1 MATADSLPSGAVT
14 PASERLSRPLDSIDI
29 PHKRVTKICCLGA
42 GYVGGPT
49 CAVIA
54 YKCPHITVTIVDLNQ
69 ARIDAW
75 NSDDLPI
82 YEPGLDEVV
91 KAVRGKNLFFSTDV
105 DTAIKE
111 ADLIFVS
118 VNTPT
123 KKSGVGKGFAADL
136 GYVESATRH
145 IAKVAVSDKIVV
157 EKSTV
162 PCRTAQ
168 SMRKILD
175 SNGKPGARFDIL
187 SNPEF
192 LAEGTAI
199 RDLFAPDR
207 VLIGSLDTANGRS
220 AAASLADVY
229 GNWVP
234 RKQVITMNLWSSEL
248 SKLAANA
255 LLAQRI
261 SSINALSAICEATGA
276 DVDEVSYAVGLDSRI
291 GPKFLKASVGF
302 GGSCF
307 QKDILNLVYLSES
320 LHLPDVAEY
329 WRQVVEMN
337 ESQKRRFTQ
346 HIISSLFN
354 TLTGKR
360 LAVLGFAFKKD
371 TGDTRESAAIT
382 LIKYFRQEQAKIAI
396 YDPKVEESQIWYDL
410 AEPGVVDDVTA
421 LKKQVTITSS
431 AYEAAEGA
439 DAVVICT
446 EWDEF
451 RDTKLDYEKIYAT
464 MNKPA
469 FIFDGR
475 LILNQ
480 KKLEKIGFKVECIG
494 RSRLEESF
502 E

>member
-1 MATADSLPSGAVT
+1 MATIENIPSGAVT
-14 PASERLSRPLDSIDI
+14 PANERLTRPLDSIDI
-29 PHKRVTKICCLGA
+29 PHKQVKKICCIGA

-54 YKCPHITVTIVDLNQ
+54 YKSPDVTVTIVDLNQ

-91 KAVRGKNLFFSTDV
+91 KSVRGKNLFFTTDV

-123 KKSGVGKGFAADL
+123 KKTGVGAGYAADL
-136 GYVESATRH
+136 GWVESATRH
-145 IAKVAVSDKIVV
+145 IAKVAESDKIVV

-162 PCRTAQ
+162 PCRTAA
-168 SMRKILD
+168 SMRKILEA
-175 SNGKPGARFDIL
+175 NGKPGARFDIL

-199 RDLFAPDR
+199 KDLFAPDR
-207 VLIGSLDTANGRS
+207 VLIGSLDTPHGRA

-229 GNWVP
+229 ANWVP

-320 LHLPDVAEY
+320 LHLPDVAAY

-337 ESQKRRFTQ
+337 EHQKRRFTQ
-346 HIISSLFN
+346 RIISSLFN

-360 LAVLGFAFKKD
+360 IAVFGFAFKKD
-371 TGDTRESAAIT
+371 TGDTRESSAIT
-382 LIKYFRQEQAKIAI
+382 LIKYFRQERAQIAI
-396 YDPKVEESQIWYDL
+396 YDPKVEETQIWMDL
-410 AEPGVVDDVTA
+410 AEPGVVDDEKA
-421 LKKQVTITSS
+421 LKKQVTICGSS
-431 AYEAAEGA
+431 YEAAENA

-451 RDTKLDYEKIYAT
+451 KDSQLDYEKIYAS

-480 KKLEKIGFKVECIG
+480 KKLESIGFKVECIG
-494 RSRLEESF
+494 KSKLIEDYN
-502 E
+502 